1 MWCRVLRGKYN
12 RETDM
17 NIVTCKST
25 DSSLWKAL
33 NALTPAI
40 NLYSYWIVGDGKNID
55 AWSDAWIGEGI
66 VLEQMVDI
74 PQHLI
79 GMKLYE
85 LVDIEGKWNW
95 NMMKDRLPVTLTK
108 QIAAVPPPNEEFG
121 NDDRVLAG
129 GNGMQFSVSA
139 MYRKLS
145 DFSNGNED
153 SKWRK
158 IWSVNAPER
167 VRSFLWLML
176 HGRLLTN
183 ALKSKMRLC
192 HAMCNF
198 CSDIEES
205 ILHVMRDC
213 PKAREVWRY
222 LLPTSQTFHFY
233 NANFQEWVNFNLSN
247 DMHWKGSGNWC
258 DIWAISCHCLWNWRN
273 KELYDAEFVRP
284 VYPSQHI
291 LTLVD
296 DYMGATSSN
305 DIATMKSKV
314 LSLIGWKPP
323 KDLFVRVNTD
333 GAYKEHVVAGCGGL
347 IRGSH
352 GEWLGGFA
360 KCVGICSAFVAE
372 LWGVYEGLRYA
383 YRLGFRMVE
392 LHIDSEAVVR
402 VLTKRSSL
410 SSVGSSLL
418 KQIWH
423 MLERDWVVEIS
434 HTYREANK
442 CADVL
447 ANLGCSMVYDVVFF
461 DLCPLHVRDMYHYDL
476 TGNSSPRF
484 IAL

>member
-153 SKWRK
+153 SKWR
-158 IWSVNAPER
+158 
-167 VRSFLWLML
+167 
-176 HGRLLTN
+176 
-183 ALKSKMRLC
+183 
-192 HAMCNF
+192 
-198 CSDIEES
+198 
-205 ILHVMRDC
+205 
-213 PKAREVWRY
+213 
-222 LLPTSQTFHFY
+222 
-233 NANFQEWVNFNLSN
+233 
-247 DMHWKGSGNWC
+247 
-258 DIWAISCHCLWNWRN
+258 
-273 KELYDAEFVRP
+273 
-284 VYPSQHI
+284 
-291 LTLVD
+291 
-296 DYMGATSSN
+296 
-305 DIATMKSKV
+305 
-314 LSLIGWKPP
+314 
-323 KDLFVRVNTD
+323 
-333 GAYKEHVVAGCGGL
+333 
-347 IRGSH
+347 
-352 GEWLGGFA
+352 
-360 KCVGICSAFVAE
+360 
-372 LWGVYEGLRYA
+372 
-383 YRLGFRMVE
+383 
-392 LHIDSEAVVR
+392 
-402 VLTKRSSL
+402 
-410 SSVGSSLL
+410 
-418 KQIWH
+418 
-423 MLERDWVVEIS
+423 
-434 HTYREANK
+434 
-442 CADVL
+442 
-447 ANLGCSMVYDVVFF
+447 
-461 DLCPLHVRDMYHYDL
+461 
-476 TGNSSPRF
+476 
-484 IAL
+484 